1 MVYIHIY
8 IFIHSGVDRL
18 WGLIYIYIAQM
29 WYTIFFQYILTWK
42 SLIQNNEKLR
52 YWIWTNFGPNSWNL
66 PTKYRPHMATPL
78 DADSVRKNFR
88 GSPSE
93 TESNHGICSMIPQQ
107 EYGSTRIHQKKN
119 AVIHG
124 GYWGWFH
131 SASTSSKLIVI
142 PWKHFQNSSQ
152 NPEKSDKNPKTSIF
166 SNKKR
171 KMPSQGDPLR
181 GPPCFG
187 LSQHP
192 DAPSQATPARSCHL
206 LSLWPSHGPY
216 GIIIH
221 VSPDGNAAE
230 LSLFLLMINIIQ
242 QTSCCWTN
250 IIHYFCWWWIFVFFL
265 VFGW

>member
-1 MVYIHIY
+1 
-8 IFIHSGVDRL
+8 
-18 WGLIYIYIAQM
+18 
-29 WYTIFFQYILTWK
+29 
-42 SLIQNNEKLR
+42 
-52 YWIWTNFGPNSWNL
+52 
-66 PTKYRPHMATPL
+66 
-78 DADSVRKNFR
+78 
-88 GSPSE
+88 
-93 TESNHGICSMIPQQ
+93 MIPQQ

-250 IIHYFCWWWIFVFFL
+250 IIHYFCWWWILVFFL